1 MTTELMELCEELL
14 AKYGEHA
21 QTLKFFGEVAEAQVA
36 ICHFGEGKSDNKDV
50 VSELVDVFITLTGM
64 LLIHDKDEEL
74 FGIILKEKMNKARTE
89 YL

>member
-1 MTTELMELCEELL
+1 MCEDLL
-14 AKYGEHA
+14 AKYGKDA
-21 QTLKFFGEVAEAQVA
+21 QTIKFFGEVGEAQA
-36 ICHFGEGKSDNKDV
+36 TICHFREGKSDNKAV

-74 FGIILKEKMNKARTE
+74 FGEILREKMDKARSE